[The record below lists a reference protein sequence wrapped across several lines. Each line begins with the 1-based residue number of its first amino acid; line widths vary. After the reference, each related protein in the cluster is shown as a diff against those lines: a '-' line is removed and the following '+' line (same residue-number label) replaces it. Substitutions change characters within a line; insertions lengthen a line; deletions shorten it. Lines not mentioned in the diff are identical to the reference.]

1 MLSTYLQIKLGFII
15 SVQFCDDETIK
26 HLFSGEKH
34 FYRILRIVFDARAR
48 LRLAIFFYGL

>member
-34 FYRILRIVFDARAR
+34 YYRILRIVFDARAR